1 MYIEYP
7 YQGEC
12 QYLIVDSEDRKEGE
26 KVKHAYANFADSLV
40 DVEEDDKKAK
50 KEILVKGIEER
61 EKISKKTLSSSK
73 ILTEALSKIRTEA
86 GKSAF
91 VGTSGKIKS
100 PKFRRG
106 EFIKLLAREL
116 LLIGHEEFMQYG
128 GIISKSKLESYFEET
143 RTNWKLREDDIQ
155 EAVGYLVKE
164 ELIPQI
170 DKLNEELDIIH
181 FIARELSTDGKEI
194 LLAAQGI
201 DPSIS
206 RLATM
211 LNWEKVRVEKAVKQL
226 ASDGLAIIDGD
237 SVHFPGL

>member
-1 MYIEYP
+1 M
-7 YQGEC
+7 
-12 QYLIVDSEDRKEGE
+12 DSEDNNEGD
-26 KVKHAYANFADSLV
+26 KIKDAYANFAQGLV
-40 DVEEDDKKAK
+40 KVEEEDKKAK

-116 LLIGHEEFMQYG
+116 LLIGHDEFIQYG
-128 GIISKSKLESYFEET
+128 GIISKNRLESHFTET
-143 RTNWKLREDDIQ
+143 RTNWKLRDNDIQ
-155 EAVGYLVKE
+155 EAVSYLVKE
-164 ELIPQI
+164 KLIPHI

-181 FIARELSTDGKEI
+181 FIARELSTDGKAI
-194 LLAAQGI
+194 LMAAQGI

-206 RLATM
+206 RLATL
-211 LNWEKVRVEKAVKQL
+211 LNWEKIRVKNAVQQL
-226 ASDGLAIIDGD
+226 ASDGLAVVDDD
-237 SVHFPGL
+237 SVYFPGL